1 MSAVA
6 TETAFLSR
14 TMREETIWDLLNR
27 DLYFIKDAVKASEA
41 KFSDKL
47 DIFDPEQR
55 NVVLEVREPGL
66 TTMTKVSRLYGGTYD
81 IGGAFDLV
89 ANAAGTTQ
97 QALRIARMTPT
108 FVLNSGPVE
117 ISDARANTIGNIKK
131 IVWTVGRK
139 FKFTDRLASE
149 SFIIEL
155 RTNVFGSEV
164 GFVVDGKK
172 VGGIVRKWKDSH
184 EDYFKA
190 GKFGYALWISPEVE
204 KNSRLR
210 QVLIA
215 FGIAQHRII
224 P

>member
-1 MSAVA
+1 MRD
-6 TETAFLSR
+6 ETL
-14 TMREETIWDLLNR
+14 WDLLNR
-27 DLYFIKDAVKASEA
+27 DLYFIKDAVKPTEA

-47 DIFDPEQR
+47 DVYDPEQH
-55 NVVLEVREPGL
+55 NVVLEVREPSI
-66 TTMTKVSRLYGGTYD
+66 TTLVKVSRLYGGTYD

-97 QALRIARMTPT
+97 QALRIARSTPT

-117 ISDARANTIGNIKK
+117 ISDSRENTIGSIKK
-131 IVWTVGRK
+131 IVWTIGRK
-139 FKFTDRLASE
+139 FRFSDRIAE
-149 SFIIEL
+149 QSFMIEL
-155 RTNVFGSEV
+155 RTNVFGTEV
-164 GFVVDGKK
+164 GFMVDGKK

-190 GKFGYALWISPEVE
+190 GKFGYALWISPEVP
-204 KNSRLR
+204 KSTRLR
-210 QVLIA
+210 QVLLA